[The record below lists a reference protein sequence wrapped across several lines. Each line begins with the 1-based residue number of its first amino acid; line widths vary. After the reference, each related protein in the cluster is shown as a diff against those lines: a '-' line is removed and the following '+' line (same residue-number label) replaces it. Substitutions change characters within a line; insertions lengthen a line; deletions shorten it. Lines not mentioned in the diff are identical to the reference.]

1 MSYYPF
7 DKLNPNNDKINSNND
22 KINSNK
28 DKINS
33 NKDKINSNKDKFNPT
48 NFLKKERF
56 YDTTNKDFFYDT
68 PGFWQYN
75 NKADF
80 IDNESDLKKPCILT
94 KQKTKMELNNILHPN
109 NYEIPVS
116 NVLKSKKDNK
126 MYLHAYDTS
135 PGRGF
140 GNLNVSNTIR
150 LGDNTR
156 LETRNNKVNKEG
168 TIIERWDFIDNR
180 FQNPN
185 HVVMPMIRGGES
197 TRKSE
202 ETFSSEMGSKFEFE
216 Y

>member
-7 DKLNPNNDKINSNND
+7 DNF
-22 KINSNK
+22 NSNK
-28 DKINS
+28 TNS
-33 NKDKINSNKDKFNPT
+33 DKFNPN
-48 NFLKKERF
+48 NFVKKERF
-56 YDTTNKDFFYDT
+56 HNTTDKNYLNET
-68 PGFWQYN
+68 PGFWAYH
-75 NKADF
+75 NKSDL
-80 IDNESDLKKPCILT
+80 IDNESDLKKPCVLNR
-94 KQKTKMELNNILHPN
+94 QKTKMELTQSLHPN

-116 NVLKSKKDNK
+116 NVLKSKNQGK
-126 MYLHAYDTS
+126 MYLPAYDTS

-156 LETRNNKVNKEG
+156 LETRNNKANKEG
-168 TIIERWDFIDNR
+168 EIIERWAFIDNR

-197 TRKSE
+197 TRKTE
-202 ETFSSEMGSKFEFE
+202 ETFTSEIGSTFEFE

>member
-7 DKLNPNNDKINSNND
+7 E

-28 DKINS
+28 SNS
-33 NKDKINSNKDKFNPT
+33 DKDKFNPN

-56 YDTTNKDFFYDT
+56 HDTKNKDFHYDT

-75 NKADF
+75 NKSDF
-80 IDNESDLKKPCILT
+80 IDNESDLKKPCVIN
-94 KQKTKMELNNILHPN
+94 KQKTKMELTTVLHPN

-116 NVLKSKKDNK
+116 NVLKTRQDDK

-140 GNLNVSNTIR
+140 GNLNVSNSIR

-156 LETRNNKVNKEG
+156 SSTKDNKVTKEG
-168 TIIERWDFIDNR
+168 EIRERWDFIDNR

-185 HVVMPMIRGGES
+185 HVVMPMVRGGES

-202 ETFSSEMGSKFEFE
+202 ENFSSEMVSKFQFE